1 MVCSVAL
8 HRRCDGDGNVI
19 LEERVE
25 PIRRRR
31 PQTVV
36 GSAGRTEPRFT
47 GLAET
52 EAAAVV
58 TCHNY
63 GRYLRQC
70 VESLVQQTVPFREI
84 VVVDDASDDDTAA
97 IGQELA
103 AQHRTVRYERIEARS
118 VAAGRNRGMELT
130 TAPLVAFIDADN
142 WLGPTWLADLL
153 EMSRDPDAAIF
164 FAAPQAVN
172 DAGQVLGVPKYVQPF
187 DYHALRRD
195 NHIDTCSLVRRVAID
210 QAGGWQPTPEGVG
223 MEDWS
228 MWLRITRDGWG
239 AHVLERPNWFYRR
252 HAEQISRRE
261 PRGVRE
267 HIAVMAQT
275 FHLAVVMPL
284 SGRDWMLHKLPAA
297 LASVGWPAER
307 THGIFIDNSCDDD
320 YGKKLRRIVD
330 LYCCDWASYT
340 VVRDATETSAAATNS
355 EFAGSAALRQQN
367 LVGLADA
374 MCRLYARTAQRLLGE
389 GIDLVLTIEDD
400 IDPVGGDVAVR
411 LLEGM
416 EPDVMAV
423 SGVVHSRFTPEG
435 AGPAVITYDVVSD
448 DPYRLQRV
456 PAEPEATH
464 IRDVDASGM
473 GCLLTRAEVWHR
485 YMPRRLGVHNS
496 RQYLWHDM
504 AIAQNVRRAGYRW
517 RLHYGVR
524 AKHWFQ
530 TGEYSEDL
538 V

>member
-1 MVCSVAL
+1 MAQ
-8 HRRCDGDGNVI
+8 HRRFDGDGNVI

-25 PIRRRR
+25 PVRRRR
-31 PQTVV
+31 PQVV
-36 GSAGRTEPRFT
+36 TSSAGR
-47 GLAET
+47 AET
-52 EAAAVV
+52 RFGGRAETDAAAVV

-70 VESLVQQTVPFREI
+70 VESLVGQVTPFREI
-84 VVVDDASDDDTAA
+84 VIVDDASDDDTPAVGA
-97 IGQELA
+97 ELA
-103 AQHRTVRYERIEARS
+103 TQHATVRYERIEARS

-142 WLGPTWLADLL
+142 WLGPTWLADLMEL
-153 EMSRDPDAAIF
+153 TRDWDAAIF
-164 FAAPQAVN
+164 FAAPQAVDDSGN
-172 DAGQVLGVPKYVQPF
+172 VLGVPKYVQPF
-187 DYHALRRD
+187 DYWGLRRD
-195 NHIDTCSLVRRVAID
+195 NHIDTCSLVRRVAIE

-239 AHVLERPNWFYRR
+239 AHVLERPNWYYRR
-252 HAEQISRRE
+252 HPAQISRRE

-267 HIAVMAQT
+267 HVAVMAQT

-284 SGRDWMLHKLPAA
+284 SGRGWMVHKLPQVWE
-297 LASVGWPAER
+297 SVGWPAER
-307 THGIFIDNSCDDD
+307 AHGIFIDNSCDED
-320 YGKKLRRIVD
+320 YGKKLRRLVD
-330 LYCCDWASYT
+330 LYCCDWASYA
-340 VVRDATETSAAATNS
+340 VVRDPTETSTVASNS
-355 EFAGSAALRQQN
+355 ELADSAELRRQN
-367 LVGLADA
+367 LVRLADT

-400 IDPVGGDVAVR
+400 IEPIGGDVAMR

-435 AGPAVITYDVVSD
+435 AGPAVITYDVASD
-448 DPYRLQRV
+448 EPYRLQRV
-456 PAEPEATH
+456 PDEPDATH

-485 YMPRRLGVHNS
+485 HMPRRRGVHNS
-496 RQYLWHDM
+496 RQHLWHDM
-504 AIAQNVRRAGYRW
+504 AISENVRRAGYRW

-524 AKHWFQ
+524 ANHWYQ
-530 TGEYSEDL
+530 TGEYSEDY

>member
-1 MVCSVAL
+1 MCSVAL
-8 HRRCDGDGNVI
+8 HRRLDADGNVI

-25 PIRRRR
+25 PVRRRR
-31 PQTVV
+31 AHVV
-36 GSAGRTEPRFT
+36 STSAGRPDPRFN

-52 EAAAVV
+52 DAAAVV

-70 VESLVQQTVPFREI
+70 VESLVQQARPFREI
-84 VVVDDASDDDTAA
+84 VVIDDASEDDTPVV
-97 IGQELA
+97 GGELA
-103 AQHRTVRYERIEARS
+103 AQHAPVRYERIDARS

-130 TAPLVAFIDADN
+130 TAPLVAFVDADN
-142 WLGPTWLADLL
+142 WLGTTWLADLMEL
-153 EMSRDPDAAIF
+153 SRDPDAAIF

-172 DAGQVLGVPKYVQPF
+172 EAGQVLGVPKYVQPF
-187 DYHALRRD
+187 DYQALRRD
-195 NHIDTCSLVRRVAID
+195 NHIDTCSLVRRIAID

-223 MEDWS
+223 MEDWA

-267 HIAVMAQT
+267 HVAVMAQT
-275 FHLAVVMPL
+275 FHLAVVMPM
-284 SGRDWMLHKLPAA
+284 SGREWMEVKLPGI
-297 LASVGWPAER
+297 LDSVGWPAER
-307 THGIFIDNSCDDD
+307 THGIFIDNSCSRE
-320 YGKKLRRIVD
+320 RRRA
-330 LYCCDWASYT
+330 LEAFTALPTRDWAS
-340 VVRDATETSAAATNS
+340 RMIINDPTEASAVASNS
-355 EFAGSAALRQQN
+355 EFAGSAALRRQDP
-367 LVGLADA
+367 VGLADT
-374 MCRLYARTAQRLLGE
+374 MCRLYARTAQRLMGA

-400 IDPVGGDVAVR
+400 IEPIGDEIALR

-435 AGPAVITYDVVSD
+435 AGPAVITYDVASD
-448 DPYRLQRV
+448 EPYRLQSV
-456 PAEPEATH
+456 PDDPNATH

-485 YMPRRLGVHNS
+485 HMPRRLGVHDS

-524 AKHWFQ
+524 VRHWHQ
-530 TGEYSEDL
+530 TGEYSEDY